1 MMNYFKT
8 TWSFLMIMLLI
19 IGCGTPQKVDNTAAA
34 RAAITTANEHWMAAF
49 DKGDAAGVA
58 ANYTEDTQVMPP
70 NSEIV
75 SGRAA
80 VQVVFQGLIDAGI
93 KVKLEIVEVE
103 GHGDIAFEVGMADV
117 IGPDGQT
124 LDKSKYIVIWKM
136 VGSEW
141 KMYRDIW
148 NSNTPLPQ
156 PE

>member
-8 TWSFLMIMLLI
+8 TGFILIVMHVI
-19 IGCGTPQKVDNTAAA
+19 IGCGTPQKVDNTTAA
-34 RAAITTANEHWMAAF
+34 RAAITAANELWMAAF
-49 DKGDAAGVA
+49 DKGDAAGIA

-75 SGRAA
+75 RGRAA
-80 VQVVFQGLIDAGI
+80 VQSVFQGFIDAGL
-93 KVKLEIVEVE
+93 KVKLETVEVE
-103 GHGDIAFEVGMADV
+103 GQGDIAFEVGMADV
-117 IGPDGQT
+117 IGPDGQM
-124 LDKSKYIVIWKM
+124 LDKGKYIVIWKM

-148 NSNTPLPQ
+148 NSNMPLPQ